1 MVGPDDAP
9 SARMTSWLDSTAAT
23 VRSASPLGHRARFLP
38 LLDDHGD
45 IHPSM
50 LSAIHPIT
58 DASGLALT
66 PGGPLAWL
74 LPPAIDHGTLRPGLL
89 AAVRPAEPAI
99 TASNSGGLALAT
111 RLAGILGAFLLALG
125 EAAIIAFRMAWD
137 TWWAL
142 VLGFTI
148 TGAVQEFISEDRLT
162 DYLGDDG
169 WREIG
174 YGTLFGASSSS
185 CSFSAVAMTR
195 TLFTRGAS
203 APASLGAFQF
213 ASTDLVLEL
222 ALVVTVLLGWQFAAA
237 EIVGGLVA
245 VVVVGIVYRRFVPEA
260 WIERAR
266 ANARALEET
275 ECATCGMAA
284 DPADEETLE
293 EEFDGERR
301 YFCCGGCRSAYDP
314 ETEREAVTAGPE
326 LLAADRWRSATA
338 NAVKEWDMLWRDIVF
353 GFVIAGLLAVFVPTA
368 WWTALFGVGAEGS
381 LARAVSNAVLG
392 AVVGVLTF
400 LCSVGNVPFAVVLW
414 GNGVSFGGVLAFIF
428 ADLLILPLV
437 RTYRRYYGTRMAA
450 VISGAFFLAAV
461 TAGVVVEFVFGGLGL
476 VPPPGT
482 AGGTISGTFTAV
494 FNVVAVPVLA
504 IQVYVALES
513 HQRAR
518 IGNRLAPH
526 VAGILIRS
534 EQFLERI
541 AYALEDRGLK

>member
-1 MVGPDDAP
+1 
-9 SARMTSWLDSTAAT
+9 
-23 VRSASPLGHRARFLP
+23 
-38 LLDDHGD
+38 
-45 IHPSM
+45 M

-66 PGGPLAWL
+66 LGRSLTSI
-74 LPPAIDHGTLRPGLL
+74 LPPAIDYGPLPLEAIAAIRPAGTEIVAPHGGGLSL
-89 AAVRPAEPAI
+89 AA
-99 TASNSGGLALAT
+99 
-111 RLAGILGAFLLALG
+111 RLAGLIGAFLLALG
-125 EAAIIAFRMAWD
+125 EAAIIAFEMAWD

-142 VLGFTI
+142 VLGFTV
-148 TGAVQEFISEDRLT
+148 TGAVQEFVSEDRLT

-203 APASLGAFQF
+203 AAASLGAFQF

-245 VVVVGIVYRRFVPEA
+245 VAVVAIVYRRFVPES
-260 WIERAR
+260 WVERAR
-266 ANARALEET
+266 AHARALEKT

-284 DPADEETLE
+284 DPTDGETLE

-301 YFCCGGCRSAYDP
+301 YFCCSGCRSAYDP
-314 ETEREAVTAGPE
+314 GTDREAVTAGPE
-326 LLAADRWRSATA
+326 LLSADRWRSATA
-338 NAVKEWDMLWRDIVF
+338 NAVKEWDMLWRDITF

-368 WWTALFGVGAEGS
+368 WWTGLFGVGAEGS
-381 LARAVSNAVLG
+381 LARVVSNAVLG

-414 GNGVSFGGVLAFIF
+414 ENGVSFGGVLAFIF

-450 VISGAFFLAAV
+450 VIAVAFFLAAV
-461 TAGVVVEFVFGGLGL
+461 TAGVVVELVFGGLGL
-476 VPPPGT
+476 VPPAGE
-482 AGGTISGTFTAV
+482 AGGTVSGTFTTL
-494 FNVVAVPVLA
+494 FNVVAAPILA
-504 IQVYVALES
+504 IQIYVALEP
-513 HQRAR
+513 HQRVR

-534 EQFLERI
+534 EQLLERL